1 MKLRHSGYII
11 VTAALAIALVSCG
24 KKDDTTTETPAAT
37 TASAGTPVDAATAGT
52 IAGTIKL
59 DGPAPAPGKI
69 SMAAEAYCAT
79 QHPTPVQAE
88 DVVVGPGGVLANAV
102 VYISDDMSKYAVT
115 VPTAPATIDQ
125 KGCMYHPHVVA
136 MVAGQQLQ
144 ITNSDNTTHNIHP
157 LPKDNAEWN
166 VSQPPGSAPMMKVW
180 GRPEDAIAVKCNV
193 HPWMKSYMFA
203 FKNNFFAVTGADGKF
218 TIANVP
224 PGTYTVTVWQEKYGN
239 KTASVTV
246 PAKGTGTADVSFSA
260 ASGD

>member
-24 KKDDTTTETPAAT
+24 KKEDTTSETPAAT
-37 TASAGTPVDAATAGT
+37 TAPAGQPVDAATAGSIT
-52 IAGTIKL
+52 GTIKL
-59 DGPAPAPGKI
+59 DGTAPTPGKI
-69 SMAAEAYCAT
+69 SMAAEAYCAQ
-79 QHPTPVQAE
+79 QHPTPVPAE

-115 VPTAPATIDQ
+115 ISSTPATIDQ

-144 ITNSDNTTHNIHP
+144 ITNSDATTHNIHP

-166 VSQPPGSAPMMKVW
+166 VSQPPGSAPMMKTW

-203 FKNNFFAVTGADGKF
+203 FKNNFFAVTGADGKYS
-218 TIANVP
+218 IANVP

-239 KTASVTV
+239 KTTSVTV
-246 PAKGTGTADVSFSA
+246 PAKGTATGDVSFSA